1 MLGMFLHSTHR
12 TNSVVAGL
20 AVGVDLHADVFL
32 AAGNPLHNGISGK
45 GVLKGDLLVRGCGF
59 GFLVSPGASWA
70 QVFIVVNAAW
80 WHPHLRRGRT

>member
-1 MLGMFLHSTHR
+1 MLFGDAKR

-45 GVLKGDLLVRGCGF
+45 GVLKGDLLVCG
-59 GFLVSPGASWA
+59 
-70 QVFIVVNAAW
+70 
-80 WHPHLRRGRT
+80 